1 MEPFTCTS
9 KEPYNQCF
17 YALIMEDD
25 SCHKF
30 YSNYEDL
37 RNYWMMHG
45 GQIQDKKMK
54 TVVCV
59 TCDEWTAASKKPQPK
74 RGF

>member
-1 MEPFTCTS
+1 
-9 KEPYNQCF
+9 
-17 YALIMEDD
+17 MEDD